1 MSRPAN
7 LDAAADHDAR
17 GAHATRR
24 PDVPPKRGRSSKVTR
39 EMILDAA
46 LHEFAEQGYDA
57 ATTASIARR
66 VGVTQPLIHYHFG
79 SKEALWRTTVD
90 QLFGRLF
97 QSLANADTATETL
110 APTTRIVARA
120 YNFLAFLAETP
131 QFSRVM
137 NNECAARSP
146 RLTWLVET
154 HLRPL
159 FKQWNEYIDEG
170 KQGGMIKDIPNV
182 FIMFSF
188 LGAAFHFYDA
198 AALVKEIYGEDPHDA
213 DTTRAYGDALIE
225 MFLVGALKPEAVPV
239 RRD

>member
-7 LDAAADHDAR
+7 LHSATARADHD
-17 GAHATRR
+17 TRE
-24 PDVPPKRGRSSKVTR
+24 VEASGKRGRSSKVTR
-39 EMILDAA
+39 DMILEAA

-66 VGVTQPLIHYHFG
+66 VGVTQPLIHYHFR

-90 QLFGRLF
+90 QLFRRLF
-97 QSLANADTATETL
+97 ESLAKADAETETL

-120 YNFLAFLAETP
+120 YNFLAFLADTP
-131 QFSRVM
+131 QFSRLM
-137 NNECAARSP
+137 NNECAVRTAR
-146 RLTWLVET
+146 LQWLVET

-159 FKQWNEYIDEG
+159 FKQWNTYVDEG
-170 KQGGMIKDIPNV
+170 KKGGMIKDIPNV

-198 AALVKEIYGEDPHDA
+198 AALASEMYGVDPFDPEV
-213 DTTRAYGDALIE
+213 TRSYGDALIE
-225 MFLVGALKPEAVPV
+225 MFLVGALKPEAVPA